1 MNLVLLGAPGAGKG
15 TQANI
20 IMQSEGLCAL
30 STGNLLREVAKED
43 SEKGREIKAIL
54 ESGAFVSDEIVL
66 DLLKRKLAS
75 PECAKGV
82 IFDGYP
88 RTVRQAEMLDELTR
102 VDGVIV
108 LDVPD
113 EVIVDRMAQR
123 RTCPKCQMTYH
134 LTTLPPKQEGVCDKC
149 GTELGIRSDDAP
161 EVVLNRL
168 HVYHE
173 KTEPIISYYRASG
186 REFVIDGTQA
196 PDKVSS
202 DVLAVVEGMK

>member
-1 MNLVLLGAPGAGKG
+1 MNLVLMGAPGAGKG

-134 LTTLPPKQEGVCDKC
+134 LTTLPPKQDGVCDKC

-202 DVLAVVEGMK
+202 DVLSVVEGMK

>member
-20 IMQSEGLCAL
+20 IMQKEGLYAL

-54 ESGAFVSDEIVL
+54 ESGAFVSDEVVL

-75 PECAKGV
+75 PECSKGV

-113 EVIVDRMAQR
+113 EVIVDRMSQR
-123 RTCPKCQMTYH
+123 RTCTKCQTTYH
-134 LTTLPPKQEGVCDKC
+134 LTTLPPKREGVCDKC
-149 GTELGIRSDDAP
+149 GGELGIRSDDAP

-173 KTEPIISYYRASG
+173 KTEPIISYYRSSG
-186 REFVIDGTQA
+186 REFVIDGTQS

-202 DVLAVVEGMK
+202 DVLSVVEGMK

>member
-134 LTTLPPKQEGVCDKC
+134 LTTLPPKTEGVCDKC

>member
-20 IMQSEGLCAL
+20 IMQKEGLYAL

-88 RTVRQAEMLDELTR
+88 RTVRQAEMLDQLTR

-123 RTCPKCQMTYH
+123 RTCPKCNATYH
-134 LTTLPPKQEGVCDKC
+134 VENNPPKVEGVCDKC

>member
-1 MNLVLLGAPGAGKG
+1 MNLVLMGAPGAGKG

-20 IMQSEGLCAL
+20 IMQKEGLYAL

-43 SEKGREIKAIL
+43 SPKGREIKAIL

-75 PECAKGV
+75 PECSKGV
-82 IFDGYP
+82 IFDGFP
-88 RTVRQAEMLDELTR
+88 RTVKQAEMLDELAKI
-102 VDGVIV
+102 DGVIV

-134 LTTLPPKQEGVCDKC
+134 LTTLPPKKEGVCDKC
-149 GTELGIRSDDAP
+149 GSELGIRSDDAP
-161 EVVLNRL
+161 EVVKSRL
-168 HVYHE
+168 DVYHE
-173 KTEPIISYYRASG
+173 KTEPIISYYRSSG

-202 DVLAVVEGMK
+202 DVLSVVEGMK

>member
-134 LTTLPPKQEGVCDKC
+134 LTTLPPKQDGVCDKC

-202 DVLAVVEGMK
+202 DVLSVVEGMK

>member
-88 RTVRQAEMLDELTR
+88 RTVRQAEMLDQLTR

>member
-1 MNLVLLGAPGAGKG
+1 
-15 TQANI
+15 
-20 IMQSEGLCAL
+20 
-30 STGNLLREVAKED
+30 
-43 SEKGREIKAIL
+43 KGREIKDIL

-75 PECAKGV
+75 PESSKGV

-113 EVIVDRMAQR
+113 EVIVDRMSQR
-123 RTCPKCQMTYH
+123 RTCPKCQTTYH

-149 GTELGIRSDDAP
+149 GSELGIRSDDAP

-173 KTEPIISYYRASG
+173 KTEPIISYYRSSG

-202 DVLAVVEGMK
+202 DVLSAVEGMK

>member
-134 LTTLPPKQEGVCDKC
+134 LTTLPPKQDGVCDKC

-196 PDKVSS
+196 PDNVSS
-202 DVLAVVEGMK
+202 VVLSVVEGMK